1 MATAGRRAA
10 QRSARI
16 PGIRPDPEGGGRL
29 VNAPERESLT
39 ERSCRL
45 LTQGRFMTLATAH
58 DGIPWASTVNFVAL
72 GAPLRLL
79 YYSLVRARHSR
90 NIELSA
96 QVAGSVFMT
105 GLPGFGLDGAQFTGE
120 CRAVDTSGLEE
131 IHQLYYE
138 LNFPD
143 PVTRTEWT
151 LPLSEFR
158 DAGPR
163 RFYLVTVRELWL
175 LDIDRWLAD
184 KHDQRIAVPL
194 DTLPSRLSTA

>member
-1 MATAGRRAA
+1 MN
-10 QRSARI
+10 
-16 PGIRPDPEGGGRL
+16 
-29 VNAPERESLT
+29 VPERASLT

-45 LTQGRFMTLATAH
+45 LTQGRFMTLATAD

-105 GLPGFGLDGAQFTGE
+105 GLPGFGLDGVQFTGE
-120 CRAVDTSGLEE
+120 CRTVDEPGLEK

-143 PVTRTEWT
+143 TVTRTEWT
-151 LPLSEFR
+151 LPLSEFQG
-158 DAGPR
+158 DGPR

-175 LDIDRWLAD
+175 LDIDRWIAD
-184 KHDQRIAVPL
+184 QHDQRVAVPL
-194 DTLPSRLSTA
+194 NILPSSLSTASRDEPRP

>member
-1 MATAGRRAA
+1 M
-10 QRSARI
+10 
-16 PGIRPDPEGGGRL
+16 
-29 VNAPERESLT
+29 NAPEQASLT

-45 LTQGRFMTLATAH
+45 FTQGRFMTLATAH
-58 DGIPWASTVNFVAL
+58 DGTPWASTVNFVAL

-79 YYSLVRARHSR
+79 YYSLTRARHSR

-105 GLPGFGLDGAQFTGE
+105 GLPGFGLDGLQFTGE
-120 CRAVDTSGLEE
+120 CRAVDEPELEE
-131 IHQLYYE
+131 THQLYYE

-151 LPLSEFR
+151 LPVSEFR
-158 DAGPR
+158 DDGPR

-184 KHDQRIAVPL
+184 KHDQRVAVPL
-194 DTLPSRLSTA
+194 DILPNSLSTA